1 MKRLLF
7 ISHRVPYPP
16 DKGERIRSFHE
27 LRALAEHFH
36 VTLASPSRNESETQA
51 AEALRTWCETILIAP
66 TTRRRALMRSAWAML
81 RGRSATE
88 GFYRSDRLLRM
99 ILAEAARKP
108 FDLTLVCS
116 SAMTPCLWQ
125 IPCPAR
131 VTDLVDVDSAKWA
144 AYARDTSGPRRW
156 FFSRESDQVASLEQE
171 ACRLSD
177 AVVVVTGSEAVLLGN
192 ARGRRCPLPMT
203 REMRDKIKVVGNGV
217 DCDYFDLSTVEPASI
232 KNSNGQGAHAAM
244 VFTGTMD
251 YRPNV
256 QAVCWFVKNVWPDLK
271 REAPEL
277 NFLIVGRQPTREVQR
292 LAQTPGVHVTGAVA
306 DVRPYLAAASAA
318 VFPMQ
323 MSPGIPN
330 KLLEALAAGRP
341 TVASPCAFEGLNLQ
355 VGQHLLRAQTP
366 DQWRHQ
372 ILTLLA
378 DATLRE
384 QLGRQARLYVRE
396 HFTWEQQL
404 APLVELCRNLCENA
418 EGGTA
423 SSGKNEQTPTSNGG
437 IGASSLFPTGASEC

>member
-16 DKGERIRSFHE
+16 DKGERIRSFHDI
-27 LRALAEHFH
+27 RALSEHFQ
-36 VTLASPSRNESETQA
+36 VTLASLSLDESETQA
-51 AEALRTWCETILIAP
+51 AEALKTWCQTILIAP
-66 TTRRRALMRSAWAML
+66 TTRTRALVRGALAVL
-81 RGRSATE
+81 RGRSATQ
-88 GFYRSDRLLRM
+88 GFYQSNRLLRM

-116 SAMTPCLWQ
+116 SAMAPCLWQ

-131 VTDLVDVDSAKWA
+131 VTDLVDVDSAKWT
-144 AYARDTSGPRRW
+144 AYARELSQPRHW
-156 FFSRESDQVASLEQE
+156 LYTREADEVASLEQE

-203 REMRDKIKVVGNGV
+203 QEMRDKIKAVGNGV
-217 DCDYFDLSTVEPASI
+217 DCEYFDLSAVEPAHI
-232 KNSNGQGAHAAM
+232 ENTRGQNAHATL

-256 QAVCWFVKNVWPDLK
+256 QAVCWFVKNVWPGLK

-277 NFLIVGRQPTREVQR
+277 CFLIVGRQPTREVRR
-292 LAQTPGVHVTGAVA
+292 LAQIPGIHVTGTVA
-306 DVRPYLAAASAA
+306 DVRPYLAAASVA
-318 VFPMQ
+318 VFPLQ

-341 TVASPCAFEGLNLQ
+341 TVASPCAIEGLDLQ
-355 VGQHLLRAQTP
+355 VGQHLLQAQTP

-372 ILTLLA
+372 VLALLA
-378 DATLRE
+378 DATRRE
-384 QLGRQARLYVRE
+384 QLGRQGRLQVRE

-404 APLVELCRNLCENA
+404 APLVELCRNLCANA
-418 EGGTA
+418 EDRGQA
-423 SSGKNEQTPTSNGG
+423 SVRE
-437 IGASSLFPTGASEC
+437 ASSLLPTGASQC